1 MKKIICLLFLLPL
14 LLACTQGAED
24 VPQAKAEAIEKHERC
39 HLCGMMITK
48 YPGPKGQVHLKGQS
62 VVPKFCST
70 RDMFNFSLQAENK
83 RQISAL
89 FVHDMGATDWEQ
101 PGDDAF
107 IDAFIDAK
115 TAWYVYGTS
124 KKAVMGPAVASF
136 KRQSQ
141 AVKFAQEFGGA
152 VLPFEQVDLALLSG
166 E

>member
-1 MKKIICLLFLLPL
+1 MKKLICVLFLIPTLF
-14 LLACTQGAED
+14 ACTQGAAD
-24 VPQAKAEAIEKHERC
+24 VQQVKAEAIEKHERC

-89 FVHDMGATDWEQ
+89 FVHDMGSTDWAH
-101 PGDDAF
+101 PSDDAF
-107 IDAFIDAK
+107 IDAKA
-115 TAWYVYGTS
+115 AWYVYGTS

-136 KRQSQ
+136 KSESQ
-141 AVKFAQEFGGA
+141 AVKFAQEYGGA
-152 VLPFEQVDLALLSG
+152 VLPFEQVDIALLSG